1 MKCYDIHPYATI
13 TKKPLMLLSIILLL
27 SNRIPPPYLS
37 SCRDTTV
44 ILRHWIPSSPIH
56 LFPLLGDSFLFDPF
70 PPLPPSSPWSSRR
83 LGLGFRSTSP
93 NPSEER
99 LCPPS
104 PAMEGSAGDPGA
116 PDSWEMAD
124 LDASMSRL
132 LLSSKKG
139 SALSPSQEAEEEEE
153 AAAALDTTRASLASV
168 DGAEGV
174 PLDAVD
180 QVDQFLREALEKP
193 RERLASNFPYL
204 AGLWLSLL
212 NMLV

>member
-1 MKCYDIHPYATI
+1 
-13 TKKPLMLLSIILLL
+13 
-27 SNRIPPPYLS
+27 
-37 SCRDTTV
+37 
-44 ILRHWIPSSPIH
+44 
-56 LFPLLGDSFLFDPF
+56 
-70 PPLPPSSPWSSRR
+70 
-83 LGLGFRSTSP
+83 
-93 NPSEER
+93 
-99 LCPPS
+99 
-104 PAMEGSAGDPGA
+104 MEGSAGDPGA